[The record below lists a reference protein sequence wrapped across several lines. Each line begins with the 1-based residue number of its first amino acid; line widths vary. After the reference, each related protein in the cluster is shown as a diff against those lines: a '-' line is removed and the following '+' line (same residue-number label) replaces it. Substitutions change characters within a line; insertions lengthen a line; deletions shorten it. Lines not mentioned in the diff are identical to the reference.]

1 MLTLV
6 TALLCE
12 AKPLISNFNLKHINE
27 IRHFP
32 VYRNDDITL
41 IVSGIGQS
49 AAASACGFYYGY
61 ALSQDSKFLSKNT
74 AWLNVG
80 LAGHSELDIGK
91 SFIAHR
97 VIDSTTNKSWY
108 PTLVF
113 NPPCHTDDLWTVNK
127 ACSDYSRQGG
137 IDMEAAGFYATA
149 SRFSTTELIHT
160 FKVVSDN
167 PSDPVRKFNKY
178 EANDLIRENLST
190 IKIVIEELQRLQNS
204 LPDETHL
211 PDSYDKIFS
220 MHHFTQTEKLQ
231 LQKKL
236 RRLSLLTKQDMET
249 NDIEGSLSAREL
261 LNKLDHIID
270 QQVIEFH

>member
-12 AKPLISNFNLKHINE
+12 AKPLISNFNLKHVNE
-27 IRHFP
+27 IRHFS
-32 VYRNDDITL
+32 VYRKDGITL
-41 IVSGIGQS
+41 IVSGIGQV

-61 ALSQDSKFLSKNT
+61 ALSADAQRQSKNT
-74 AWLNVG
+74 AWLNIG
-80 LAGHSELDIGK
+80 LAGHSELEVGK
-91 SFIAHR
+91 GFMAHR
-97 VIDSTTNKSWY
+97 VIDSATDKSWY

-113 NPPCHTDDLWTVNK
+113 KPSCPTDTLWTVNK

-149 SRFSTTELIHT
+149 SRFSTTELIHS

-167 PSDPVRKFNKY
+167 PSAPVRKFSKD
-178 EANDLIRENLST
+178 EASDLIRENLCT
-190 IKIVIEELQRLQNS
+190 IKIVIEELQGLQNN

-211 PDSYDKIFS
+211 PDSYDKILS

-231 LQKKL
+231 LQNKL
-236 RRLSLLTKQDMET
+236 RKFSLLSKQDIET
-249 NDIEGSLSAREL
+249 NNLESSLSAREFL
-261 LNKLDHIID
+261 IKLDHIID
-270 QQVIEFH
+270 QQAIEFY